1 MLRSVL
7 ALFVLLGCFC
17 PCSGLL
23 EDLGV
28 EVPEVKLP
36 ETDALLEQQAP
47 DQAGTPAEAPT
58 WVAASGSPTTS
69 TIRIATL
76 ESQGDS
82 CTWNLRSF
90 PAAENKELARWPGGC
105 DELTGVVLSPDQN
118 TWLLYGERPQWA
130 ATVEVATGMVRTLP
144 PLNEGRNARYSF
156 SGRSVQAV
164 VDTEAEAQMEGSESF
179 FTLAGQKYPFN
190 KDEAGVAFYQ
200 LCRRFTL
207 DGDRWTGGD
216 AKVCLGHEGQ
226 TMQDVLSVDGLQGE
240 ESKRFMVNAG
250 GFTGQELPADLAEL
264 AAFVPAGAPAAW
276 KHEVGV
282 VSWVHRSETL
292 ETPVALGPVLLRTAS
307 GFTPLVGLEG
317 PDNVW
322 GEQRETW
329 LLAGQGS
336 TGGGLYDLAT
346 GQRYWSA
353 GTPSAIF
360 WADDLPVPA
369 TGGNDT
375 AAAPE
380 PTPAPAAGGS
390 PRSGGSV
397 TARPRPATAKPA
409 EAAPP
414 PPPPPE
420 DEELTGPAEPYEPID
435 VEPDPGKKPRKK
447 KDRR

>member
-28 EVPEVKLP
+28 AVPEVNLP
-36 ETDALLEQQAP
+36 ETDGLLEPKVP
-47 DQAGTPAEAPT
+47 DQAGVTAEAPT

-76 ESQGDS
+76 DSQGEN

-90 PAAENKELARWPGGC
+90 PSAENKELARWPGACG
-105 DELTGVVLSPDQN
+105 EMTGVVLSPDQN
-118 TWLLYGERPQWA
+118 TWLLYGGRPQWA
-130 ATVEVATGMVRTLP
+130 ATIEVATGTVRALP

-164 VDTEAEAQMEGSESF
+164 VDTEAEPQTEGSENF
-179 FTLAGQKYPFN
+179 FSLAGQKYPFN
-190 KDEAGVAFYQ
+190 KDEAGVALHQ
-200 LCRRFTL
+200 LCRRFSL
-207 DGDRWTGGD
+207 DGERWTGGD
-216 AKVCLGHEGQ
+216 AKVCPGAEGQ
-226 TMQDVLSVDGLQGE
+226 TMQDVLAVEGLQGE
-240 ESKRFMVNAG
+240 ESKRIMTTLG
-250 GFTGQELPADLAEL
+250 GFVGQDLPADLPEL

-282 VSWVHRSETL
+282 VSWVHRSDSL
-292 ETPVALGPVLLRTAS
+292 QPAVAMGPVLLRTAS
-307 GFTPLVGLEG
+307 GFVPLVGLEG

-329 LLAGQGS
+329 LLAGQGG

-353 GTPSAIF
+353 PTASAIF
-360 WADDLPVPA
+360 WEDDSPVPA
-369 TGGNDT
+369 TDSNAT

-380 PTPAPAAGGS
+380 VAPAPAAGGS
-390 PRSGGSV
+390 PRSGA

-409 EAAPP
+409 AAPP

-435 VEPDPGKKPRKK
+435 VEPDPEKKPRKK

>member
-17 PCSGLL
+17 PCSGLF

-28 EVPEVKLP
+28 KIPEVELP
-36 ETDALLEQQAP
+36 KTDALLEQPPA
-47 DQAGTPAEAPT
+47 DQAAVTAEAPT

-90 PAAENKELARWPGGC
+90 PAAENKELARWPGSCG
-105 DELTGVVLSPDQN
+105 ELTGVVLSPDQN

-130 ATVEVATGMVRTLP
+130 ATIEVATGTVRALP
-144 PLNEGRNARYSF
+144 ALNEGRHARYSF

-164 VDTEAEAQMEGSESF
+164 VDTEAEPQTEGSESF
-179 FTLAGQKYPFN
+179 FSLAGQKYPFN
-190 KDEAGVAFYQ
+190 KEESGAVTQQ

-207 DGDRWTGGD
+207 EGDRWTGGD
-216 AKVCLGHEGQ
+216 AKVCAGHEGQ
-226 TMQDVLSVDGLQGE
+226 TMQDVLSVEGLQGE
-240 ESKRFMVNAG
+240 ESKRFHPKEG
-250 GFTGQELPADLAEL
+250 GFTGQDLPADLPEL
-264 AAFVPAGAPAAW
+264 AAFVPAGAPVPW
-276 KHEVGV
+276 KHETGV
-282 VSWVHRSETL
+282 VSWVHRSEWL
-292 ETPVALGPVLLRTAS
+292 EGAIPMGPVLLRTAA

-317 PDNVW
+317 PDTFW
-322 GEQRETW
+322 GEQRESW
-329 LLAGQGS
+329 LLAG
-336 TGGGLYDLAT
+336 TGASGGLYDLAT

-360 WADDLPVPA
+360 WGDDFPA
-369 TGGNDT
+369 PASGGEAA
-375 AAAPE
+375 AAAPPE
-380 PTPAPAAGGS
+380 EPAPTSSAPPRGGGS
-390 PRSGGSV
+390 AP
-397 TARPRPATAKPA
+397 ARPRPAAAKPVA
-409 EAAPP
+409 PPPP

-435 VEPDPGKKPRKK
+435 VEPDPGGKKPKKK